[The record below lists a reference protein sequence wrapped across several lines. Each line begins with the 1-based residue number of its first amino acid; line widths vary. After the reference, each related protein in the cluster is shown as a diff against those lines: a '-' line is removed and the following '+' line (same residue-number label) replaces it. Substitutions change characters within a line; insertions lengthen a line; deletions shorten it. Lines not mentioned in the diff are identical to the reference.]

1 MSLYGQFFAAIY
13 DRLTAGSEKAG
24 LAAHRQQ
31 LLEAVSGRVLEV
43 GGGTGA
49 NLPYYANAVQDLVIT
64 EPEEPMAR
72 RLERKLA
79 NSAVKATVVRA
90 PAERLPFEDASFDVV
105 VSTLVLC
112 TVEDPAQALK
122 EIRRVLRPGGKL
134 FFLEH
139 VRADEESSFARWQDR
154 LNGVQNRIGHGCHAN
169 RRTLENIRTA
179 GFTIERI
186 ERDQLKK
193 VPPIIRPLIVGSAQ
207 RADPT

>member
-1 MSLYGQFFAAIY
+1 VSLYGQFFAAIY

-24 LAAHRQQ
+24 LAALRRQ
-31 LLEAVSGRVLEV
+31 LLEGVSGRVLEI

-49 NLPYYANAVQDLVIT
+49 NLSHYANAVEDLVIT

-79 NSAVKATVVRA
+79 NSAVKATIVRA

-112 TVEDPAQALK
+112 TVADPAQALK
-122 EIRRVLRPGGKL
+122 EIHRVLRPGGKL
-134 FFLEH
+134 AFLEH
-139 VRADEESSFARWQDR
+139 VRADEEPSFARWQDR
-154 LNGVQNRIGHGCHAN
+154 LNGVQNRIGHGCNAN
-169 RRTLENIRTA
+169 RRTLENIRMA

-193 VPPIIRPLIVGSAQ
+193 VPPMIRPLIVGSAQ
-207 RADPT
+207 RA

>member
-31 LLEAVSGRVLEV
+31 LLEGVSGRVLEV

-49 NLPYYANAVQDLVIT
+49 NLPYYANAVEDLVIT

-112 TVEDPAQALK
+112 TVEDPAQALE

-134 FFLEH
+134 LFLEH

-207 RADPT
+207 RA